1 MPDLETPITAL
12 AAPKR
17 VKKIRKELA
26 VLEREHRV
34 VKLRTQGRTYESI
47 AKELGYADASG
58 ARDAWLRA
66 TERAPVEN
74 INEYRQIHLRR
85 LESLVTMLWP
95 QVEAGDLQAFPHL
108 MSALKEEAT
117 LLGLYAPKESK
128 VEVTTYDGDL
138 LRERARQI
146 IQIVRE
152 HSSTES
158 GMGSDPSQT

>member
-1 MPDLETPITAL
+1 MPEVETPITEL
-12 AAPKR
+12 ATPKR
-17 VKKIRKELA
+17 IKKVRKELA

-58 ARDAWLRA
+58 AREAWLRA
-66 TERAPVEN
+66 TERAPVED
-74 INEYRQIHLRR
+74 INEYRKIHLSR
-85 LESLVTMLWP
+85 LETLVTMLWP
-95 QVEAGDLQAFPHL
+95 KVEAGDLQAFPHL

-128 VEVTTYDGDL
+128 VEVITYDGDL

-146 IQIVRE
+146 IKIVRE

-158 GMGSDPSQT
+158 RVGSDTSEA

>member
-1 MPDLETPITAL
+1 MPDLDITISAQSSI
-12 AAPKR
+12 KR
-17 VKKIRKELA
+17 RKKIRKELA

-34 VKLRTQGRTYESI
+34 VKLRTQGLTYESI
-47 AKELGYADASG
+47 AKELGYENASS
-58 ARDAWLRA
+58 ARAAWLRA
-66 TERAPVEN
+66 TERAPIED
-74 INEYRQIHLRR
+74 INEYRKIHLRR
-85 LESLVTMLWP
+85 LETLVTMLWP
-95 QVEAGDLQAFPHL
+95 KIEAGDLQAFPHL

-158 GMGSDPSQT
+158 RVGSDTSQT

>member
-1 MPDLETPITAL
+1 MSELNQNQAQ
-12 AAPKR
+12 KVQKN
-17 VKKIRKELA
+17 VKKVRKELA

-34 VKLRTQGRTYESI
+34 VKLRTQGKTFDQI
-47 AKELGYADASG
+47 AKELGYADNTG
-58 ARDAWLRA
+58 ARAAWIRA
-66 TERAPVEN
+66 TERAPMESV
-74 INEYRQIHLRR
+74 NEYRQIHMTR
-85 LESLVTMLWP
+85 LEALVAILWP
-95 QVEAGDLQAFPHL
+95 KVEAGDLQAFPHL

-152 HSSTES
+152 HGSTES
-158 GMGSDPSQT
+158 RVGSEPSSA

>member
-1 MPDLETPITAL
+1 MSDVETPITDQAS
-12 AAPKR
+12 PNR
-17 VKKIRKELA
+17 VKKVRKELA

-58 ARDAWLRA
+58 AREAWLRA
-66 TERAPVEN
+66 TKRAPIDN
-74 INEYRQIHLRR
+74 INEYRQIHMTR
-85 LESLVTMLWP
+85 LEALVAILWP
-95 QVEAGDLQAFPHL
+95 KVEAGDLQAFPHL

-128 VEVTTYDGDL
+128 VEVTTYDGHL

-146 IQIVRE
+146 IEIVRE

-158 GMGSDPSQT
+158 RVGSELSEA

>member
-1 MPDLETPITAL
+1 MSEITNYEQVI
-12 AAPKR
+12 PRR
-17 VKKIRKELA
+17 VKKVKKELS
-26 VLEREHRV
+26 VLEREHNV
-34 VKLRTQGRTYESI
+34 VQLRIQGKTFEQI
-47 AKELGYADASG
+47 AAQLGYADHSG

-66 TERAPVEN
+66 TERAPMESV
-74 INEYRQIHLRR
+74 NEYRQIHITR
-85 LESLVTMLWP
+85 LEALVAILWP
-95 QVEAGDLQAFPHL
+95 KVEAGDLQAFPHL

-146 IQIVRE
+146 IEIVRE

-158 GMGSDPSQT
+158 RMGSDTSEA